1 MVEIMWLLKIYPFMI
16 SKKKLRFFYLYCQN
30 EDTGLTIGDIADI
43 YIYIALSREGEAEE
57 NIRQMVGIVVE
68 FSKIKR

>member
-1 MVEIMWLLKIYPFMI
+1 MI

-30 EDTGLTIGDIADI
+30 EDSGLTIGDIADI

-57 NIRQMVGIVVE
+57 NIREMIGIVV
-68 FSKIKR
+68 